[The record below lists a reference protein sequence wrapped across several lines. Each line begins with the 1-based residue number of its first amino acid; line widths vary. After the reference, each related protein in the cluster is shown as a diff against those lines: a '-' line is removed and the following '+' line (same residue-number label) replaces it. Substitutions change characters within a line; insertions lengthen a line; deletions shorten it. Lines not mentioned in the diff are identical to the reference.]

1 MKTLSDKLK
10 TIVIII
16 LSILSFIL
24 LLREYNGRSDRIIVT
39 NVDTLLEVRYDT
51 IFIKDRVIQTN
62 YIYDTLIVNDTVYIK
77 DEKKLYKDS
86 TKDYRL
92 EIEAVKLY
100 DYSLDI
106 YRSDSI
112 KTVIKEIQ
120 KKDSFWKNRFYIG
133 IGVGCQYGLIN
144 KQFDVG
150 PQVQFGIRLY

>member
-1 MKTLSDKLK
+1 MKTLFDKLK

-24 LLREYNGRSDRIIVT
+24 LLRECNGRSDRIIVT
-39 NVDTLLEVRYDT
+39 DVDTLLEVKYDT
-51 IFIKDRVIQTN
+51 IFIRDKIIHTN

-100 DYSLDI
+100 DYNLDI

-112 KTVIKEIQ
+112 KTVIKEVQ
-120 KKDSFWKNRFYIG
+120 KKDNFWKNRFYIG
-133 IGVGCQYGLIN
+133 VGVGCQYGLIN

-150 PQVQFGIRLY
+150 PQIQFGIRLY

>member
-39 NVDTLLEVRYDT
+39 NIDTLLEVRYDT

>member
-10 TIVIII
+10 TISIII

-24 LLREYNGRSDRIIVT
+24 LLRECNGRSDRIIVT

-150 PQVQFGIRLY
+150 PQIQFGIRLY